1 MHVITGL
8 DIGGAEMMLLK
19 LLSAADSGWDSV
31 VVSLTDEGTIGPRIV
46 KLGVPVYSLGLRPRL
61 PNPLRVLTLRRIAN
75 RLRPHLIQGWMY
87 HGNLLSS
94 LAGAFSRDRVPVLWN
109 IRQSLYDL
117 AAERKMT
124 AAVIRKCASLS
135 SRAAAI
141 VYVSR
146 VSAEQHEELGYQP
159 SKRVLIPN
167 GTDCDVFRPDG
178 LVRREVRAELG
189 ISEDTILVGL
199 VARYHPLKD
208 HAGFLQAA
216 FLVSMAHPEVRF
228 LLIGKGLTPNQPE
241 FATLISELNL
251 NGRVLFLG
259 ERSDIP
265 RLTATLDI
273 ACSSSWG
280 EGFSNAIGEAMACGV
295 PCVVTDVGDSAYL
308 VGDTG
313 VIVPSRNPKAL
324 AHAMGQLID
333 AGSAKRKELGM
344 AARRR
349 IESEFSLPTIVRRY
363 ADLYRSHIGA
373 GET

>member
-1 MHVITGL
+1 MHIITGL

-124 AAVIRKCASLS
+124 AAVIRRCASLS

-167 GTDCDVFRPDG
+167 GTDCDVFQPDG

-208 HAGFLQAA
+208 HAGFLKAA

-265 RLTATLDI
+265 RLTASLDV